1 MPSGLSSSAAAIFF
15 RPRDPPTVIFEAQ
28 YRNYKLTGY
37 NTHVRDGRLCTGPC
51 RWAGMNLRRKRV
63 ARLLA
68 SAGLCTALSGCF
80 GVPDLSSPG
89 VVAAGP
95 DGATDRAT
103 AVAEMRAEAA
113 AGDRLPYPDAFQAE
127 QTKRLAAREEPL
139 TAQEVEAIQTELA
152 LIAERR
158 ATTTDDARDRG
169 ARDAGARTQAARP
182 ALGHRAGAA
191 IEGFRVSVGPAR
203 GRAERADGSRSWRW
217 TISTGSGG
225 CRPTSSRR

>member
-1 MPSGLSSSAAAIFF
+1 M
-15 RPRDPPTVIFEAQ
+15 
-28 YRNYKLTGY
+28 
-37 NTHVRDGRLCTGPC
+37 
-51 RWAGMNLRRKRV
+51 
-63 ARLLA
+63 ARFLA

-95 DGATDRAT
+95 GGATDRAT
-103 AVAEMRAEAA
+103 VVAEIHAEAA

-158 ATTTDDARDRG
+158 ATTTDVREIAALETRARELR
-169 ARDAGARTQAARP
+169 R
-182 ALGHRAGAA
+182 L
-191 IEGFRVSVGPAR
+191 VL
-203 GRAERADGSRSWRW
+203 RSD
-217 TISTGSGG
+217 TEQV
-225 CRPTSSRR
+225 RR

>member
-1 MPSGLSSSAAAIFF
+1 M
-15 RPRDPPTVIFEAQ
+15 
-28 YRNYKLTGY
+28 
-37 NTHVRDGRLCTGPC
+37 
-51 RWAGMNLRRKRV
+51 

-89 VVAAGP
+89 VIAAGP
-95 DGATDRAT
+95 KGGTDRAT

-139 TAQEVEAIQTELA
+139 TAEEVEAIQTELA

-158 ATTTDDARDRG
+158 ATTTDTREIAALETRARELR
-169 ARDAGARTQAARP
+169 R
-182 ALGHRAGAA
+182 L
-191 IEGFRVSVGPAR
+191 VL
-203 GRAERADGSRSWRW
+203 RSD
-217 TISTGSGG
+217 TEQV
-225 CRPTSSRR
+225 RR